1 MIKVSL
7 SRKLPDTKKISKVV
21 VLNDKGEVLLLQR
34 KEDQLFPRKWDLP
47 GGHLV
52 EGESYEDGAK
62 RETKEE
68 TNLDLRS
75 VEMILDKGKNKYFK
89 STDWDGEVFNE
100 EDLPEHDDYIWANPN
115 SLDNLDI
122 TYTYLKVIESALA
135 KVP

>member
-21 VLNDKGEVLLLQR
+21 VLNDKG
-34 KEDQLFPRKWDLP
+34 DLP

-52 EGESYEDGAK
+52 EGESYEEGAK

-75 VEMILDKGKNKYFK
+75 IEMILDKGKNKYFK
-89 STDWDGEVFNE
+89 STDWDGEVFSE

-115 SLDNLDI
+115 NLDNLDI
-122 TYTYLKVIESALA
+122 THTYLKVIESAIG
-135 KVP
+135 